1 MTESAELLCWFLH
14 LSVSVN
20 HISPFL
26 QTIFLSVCKS
36 YFSVSANYISQ
47 CRSVESTALV
57 EMRRRCQIALLLPPG
72 TLQVKHQLPQLPK
85 YWGSKIPSFASTIA
99 WTTQVQV
106 LNYPST
112 RLLPT
117 LRNMSSRWTL
127 GHNYT
132 ITPTSKVLRR
142 SKISSQCIL
151 LKPGNIFSEE
161 EKNVTNSYN
170 N

>member
-1 MTESAELLCWFLH
+1 MTESAELLCWVLH

-26 QTIFLSVCKS
+26 QTIFLSFCKPH
-36 YFSVSANYISQ
+36 FSVSANYISQ
-47 CRSVESTALV
+47 CRSIESSALV

-85 YWGSKIPSFASTIA
+85 YCAQKFLPLQVQSPELPKYKY
-99 WTTQVQV
+99 WTTQV
-106 LNYPST
+106 LGS
-112 RLLPT
+112 
-117 LRNMSSRWTL
+117 RNMSSRCTL

-132 ITPTSKVLRR
+132 ITPTSKVLRK
-142 SKISSQCIL
+142 SKISSQ
-151 LKPGNIFSEE
+151 K